1 MTGKELCSN
10 LGIYFFVFDDEL
22 YEDEAFYIP
31 GIRTIFLSDRITEGD
46 RVKTI
51 LHELGHRSH
60 LPHLYS
66 IFREKYE
73 IQANRHMIHY
83 LMEAELEVCE
93 DKEQFNYLDF
103 MEKYKLKTIADEM
116 MVKKEFYNLI
126 KVG

>member
-1 MTGKELCSN
+1 MTEKELCSN
-10 LGIYFFVFDDEL
+10 LGIYFFVFDDEF

-51 LHELGHRSH
+51 LHELGHRNH

-73 IQANRHMIHY
+73 VQANRHMIHC
-83 LMEAELEVCE
+83 LMEAELEACE

-103 MEKYKLKTIADEM
+103 MEKYKLKTIADEV
-116 MVKKEFYNLI
+116 MVQEEFQNLARI
-126 KVG
+126 G